1 MASDRSVPR
10 RAGEI
15 RHRRAGALE
24 SVLHRLRQRRRLD
37 DERLRP
43 HVEADFRRPA
53 DRIDRRH
60 RRCAVRS
67 QCDLRRQRRRH
78 RAARPLH
85 RRRHLQIDRRGED
98 MDAPR
103 PSRRPADS
111 VHRRRPARRQSPV
124 RCGAGPSVRAE
135 RRARRLPIDRR
146 RTNVSES
153 VLQGREH
160 RRVGPRARSAES
172 RRRLRVSVG
181 DASGSVGERRLER
194 HQRRHL
200 QIDRRRH
207 DVASADT
214 RSAGGRRAGRR
225 RDRAERAAPHLR
237 VGRVAAGGRHLS
249 L

>member
-1 MASDRSVPR
+1 MPCHRRARVRRVVGRRCVRPNPVERPTTDSGSDALASDRSVPR

-15 RHRRAGALE
+15 RHRRAAALE
-24 SVLHRLRQRRRLD
+24 CLLHRLRQRRRLD

-98 MDAPR
+98 VDAPR

-172 RRRLRVSVG
+172 RVC
-181 DASGSVGERRLER
+181 
-194 HQRRHL
+194 
-200 QIDRRRH
+200 
-207 DVASADT
+207 
-214 RSAGGRRAGRR
+214 GRRVRVRGRT
-225 RDRAERAAPHLR
+225 APGTAPTAASSNRPT
-237 VGRVAAGGRHLS
+237 AARPGVR
-249 L
+249 